1 MNRNEILFEK
11 MLIGAL
17 FGCSLLVA
25 SSGAGAFEG
34 MVCEPRYLE
43 MDYARPP
50 DAPPACPPSARVTR
64 SYTLCAPSS
73 LIAGKKPAPLVLAFH
88 GAGDSSSA
96 TAFQNRVQFEAR
108 GVAEEF
114 VTVYPNGCRL
124 VNRQLICDGGNW
136 NAQGD
141 PPRGVSERCKVDD
154 MGFIDE
160 VMKDLTVNLNYK
172 FSKIAAFGHS
182 KGGIFAYSLACDRG
196 KDIAA
201 IGVTAATLSR
211 PPSTCSRPDNGI
223 SEGVSILH
231 AHNLQ
236 DPSVPFEGGGIE
248 FDWPSAKEGV
258 QFWATANNKCV
269 LPIDGHDFTRQ
280 MCVEAAC
287 QTQVKMELCLVD
299 VVGGNPAQDPIIAHR
314 YNTYDAAF
322 VAGNAEHS
330 NIRDAFIERFLKEQ
344 IKK

>member
-1 MNRNEILFEK
+1 MNRNDIIFNN
-11 MLIGAL
+11 MLIGTL
-17 FGCSLLVA
+17 LGCSLLVA
-25 SSGAGAFEG
+25 SNNANSFEG
-34 MVCEPRYLE
+34 IVCEQRYLT
-43 MDYARPP
+43 MDYTRPS
-50 DAPPACPPSARVTR
+50 DAPPACPPSTNVTR
-64 SYTLCAPSS
+64 SYILCAPSS
-73 LIAGKKPAPLVLAFH
+73 LISGKKPAPLVLAFH

-160 VMKDLTVNLNYK
+160 VMKDLTVTLNYK
-172 FSKIAAFGHS
+172 FSKIVAFGHS

-196 KDIAA
+196 KEIAA

-211 PPSTCSRPDNGI
+211 APSTCSQPNNGI
-223 SEGVSILH
+223 SEGVSIFH
-231 AHNLQ
+231 THNLQ

-258 QFWATANNKCV
+258 QFWATSNNKCV
-269 LPIDGHDFTRQ
+269 LPIGEHDFTQQ

-299 VVGGNPAQDPIIAHR
+299 VVGGNPTIDPIIAHR

-322 VAGNAEHS
+322 VAGNAEHL
-330 NIRDAFIERFLKEQ
+330 NIRDAFIERFLKEK